1 MAEIFAAAWALT
13 CAGPRGSCPEANDLW
28 AVFICLADGTGF
40 LTDGGA
46 APSLFIPRPVHR
58 GASGEAT
65 VGRRP
70 PCLAACC
77 SPERHAEGMDRLS
90 CGAVLAAV
98 CVVPW
103 GCLLFFSARCR
114 TCSFAACLPLSWGVS
129 VAFGAGRAHG
139 STGLSD
145 PNDPAPVLTFSGPGL
160 GRTIPEPRS
169 AVACSKTASRVLI
182 RSDPV
187 PRFSPVEGASDGV
200 PELFCAGNFSFFR
213 PCFLPFSRRSTPR
226 APRRKPPIAVS
237 SSVSPPNS
245 SR

>member
-1 MAEIFAAAWALT
+1 
-13 CAGPRGSCPEANDLW
+13 
-28 AVFICLADGTGF
+28 
-40 LTDGGA
+40 
-46 APSLFIPRPVHR
+46 
-58 GASGEAT
+58 
-65 VGRRP
+65 
-70 PCLAACC
+70 
-77 SPERHAEGMDRLS
+77 MDRLS

-98 CVVPW
+98 CAVPW

-114 TCSFAACLPLSWGVS
+114 ACSFPACLPLSWGVS

-200 PELFCAGNFSFFR
+200 PELFCAGNFSFFC

-226 APRRKPPIAVS
+226 VPRRKPPIAVS